1 MAKKGEA
8 KANLAR
14 QAARRA
20 GKVGRSANVPLR
32 KKIGAARAKPANMG
46 PPKPAVAG
54 SRLAESIPDEAAIQK
69 LLVTLAPEERSAV
82 NCILQGLEERLGSS
96 EAARIWLVI
105 KSPEFGTT
113 PLEAIRNGKG
123 KVVQAV
129 LEARW
134 GPNPTYA

>member
-1 MAKKGEA
+1 M
-8 KANLAR
+8 R
-14 QAARRA
+14 
-20 GKVGRSANVPLR
+20 
-32 KKIGAARAKPANMG
+32 
-46 PPKPAVAG
+46 PPKPAIAG

-69 LLVTLAPEERSAV
+69 LLATLAPAQRSAV
-82 NCILQGLEERLGSS
+82 NCILQGLEEHLGSS

-113 PLEAIRNGKG
+113 PLEAIRNGKE
-123 KVVQAV
+123 KIVQAV